1 MNSLTTQQII
11 TQQRVAVMRDPRF
24 AAIAG
29 ILMIGNWEVIDD
41 FPTAATNGSSVIY
54 GGKFMD
60 SLDNPTRRFVILH
73 EYYHI
78 MFMHM
83 THLKDLFEEDAELAN
98 IAADLTINISL
109 DKTAGS
115 KSDGFIKVWEHA
127 ALDYKYDNMS
137 TREIYRKLKQ
147 QQQQQQGGKG
157 NPKPGQGKPGVRAA
171 GGGNASQFDE
181 HQKPDA
187 SGPASQKPL
196 TQEQIKE
203 LQQQIDTALR
213 QGAQMAGRMGGSM
226 DRSITDLLEVAVNW
240 EEELQD
246 FVRTNAAG
254 NDLSTWRKP
263 SRRWMARD
271 IYQPSRYT
279 EAAKRIT
286 IGCDTSGSIGEQQL
300 RRAMTEIKSACDTAH
315 PEMVDI
321 IYWDSDVAG
330 HEKYEGDSIASIV
343 DTTKPKGG
351 GGTRVGSMLEYMNK
365 EDIKPD
371 CIIIFTDGY
380 VEKDWGGNNW
390 PAPVLWCV
398 STKGM
403 IAPFGKTLYVPT
415 HE

>member
-1 MNSLTTQQII
+1 MTNALTVHQII
-11 TQQRVAVMRDPRF
+11 TQQRVTIMRDTRF

-29 ILMIGNWEVIDD
+29 ILMIGNWEVIDN

-54 GGKFMD
+54 GGKFMGG
-60 SLDNPTRRFVILH
+60 LDNPTRRFVILH

-78 MFMHM
+78 MLMHM
-83 THLKDLFEEDAELAN
+83 THLRDLFEEDAETAN
-98 IAADLTINISL
+98 TATDLVINIML
-109 DKTAGS
+109 DKQAGS
-115 KSDGFIKVWEHA
+115 KADGFIKVWEHA
-127 ALDYKYDNMS
+127 VLDYKYDNMS

-147 QQQQQQGGKG
+147 QQQGGQG

-171 GGGNASQFDE
+171 GGGAAQQFDE

-187 SGPASQKPL
+187 SGPVSQKPL

-203 LQQQIDTALR
+203 LQQQVDTALR
-213 QGAQMAGRMGGSM
+213 QGAQMAGRMNGTL

-271 IYQPSRYT
+271 IYQPSRYS

-286 IGCDTSGSIGEQQL
+286 IGCDTSGSIGDEQL
-300 RRAMTEIKSACDTAH
+300 RRAMTEIKSACDSVH

-321 IYWDSDVAG
+321 IYWDSEVAG

-343 DTTKPKGG
+343 DVTKPKGG
-351 GGTRVGSMLEYMNK
+351 GGTRVGSMLQYMDK

-380 VEKDWGGNNW
+380 VEQDWGGNKW

-398 STKGM
+398 STKGL

-415 HE
+415 HK

>member
-1 MNSLTTQQII
+1 MTTALTIQQII
-11 TQQRVAVMRDPRF
+11 TQQRVAIMRDPRF

-29 ILMIGNWEVIDD
+29 ILMIGRWEVIDN

-54 GGKFMD
+54 GGKFMK
-60 SLDNPTRRFVILH
+60 SLDTPTRRFVILH

-78 MFMHM
+78 MFMHLS
-83 THLKDLFEEDAELAN
+83 HLADLFEEDAYTAN
-98 IAADLTINISL
+98 IATDMVINLML
-109 DKTAGS
+109 DKQAGS
-115 KSDGFIKVWEHA
+115 KADGFIKVWPHA

-137 TREIYRKLKQ
+137 AREIYRKLKQ
-147 QQQQQQGGKG
+147 QGQGG
-157 NPKPGQGKPGVRAA
+157 GQGVRSA
-171 GGGNASQFDE
+171 GGGSAQQFDE
-181 HQKPDA
+181 HQKPDGT
-187 SGPASQKPL
+187 GPVSQQPL

-203 LQQQIDTALR
+203 LHQQVDTALR
-213 QGAQMAGRMGGSM
+213 QGTQMAGRMNGTV

-240 EEELQD
+240 EDELQD
-246 FVRTNAAG
+246 FVRTHAAG

-271 IYQPSRYT
+271 IYQPSRYS

-286 IGCDTSGSIGEQQL
+286 IGCDTSGSIGDEQL
-300 RRAMTEIKSACDTAH
+300 RRAMTEIKSACDTVH

-321 IYWDSDVAG
+321 IYWDHAVAG
-330 HEKYEGDSIASIV
+330 HETYESDAIASIV
-343 DTTKPKGG
+343 DTTKPRGG
-351 GGTRVGSMLEYMNK
+351 GGTRVGSMREYMER

-380 VEKDWGGNNW
+380 VEQDWGGNKW

-403 IAPFGKTLYVPT
+403 VAPFGKTLYVPT

>member
-1 MNSLTTQQII
+1 MTNALTIQQII

-29 ILMIGNWEVIDD
+29 ILMIGNWEVIDN

-54 GGKFMD
+54 GGKFMEG
-60 SLDNPTRRFVILH
+60 LDNPTRRFVILH

-83 THLKDLFEEDAELAN
+83 THLKDLFDEDAQLAN

-115 KSDGFIKVWEHA
+115 KADGFIKVWEHA

-137 TREIYRKLKQ
+137 TREIYRLLKQ
-147 QQQQQQGGKG
+147 QQQKKGGG
-157 NPKPGQGKPGVRAA
+157 GGQGKPGQGVRSA
-171 GGGNASQFDE
+171 GGGQASQFDE

-187 SGPASQKPL
+187 SGPASQQPL
-196 TQEQIKE
+196 SQEQIKE
-203 LQQQIDTALR
+203 LHQQVDTALR
-213 QGAQMAGRMGGSM
+213 QGAQMAGRMNGTL
-226 DRSITDLLEVAVNW
+226 DRSITDLLEVTVNW

-246 FVRTNAAG
+246 FVRTHAAG

-271 IYQPSRYT
+271 IYQPSRYS

-286 IGCDTSGSIGEQQL
+286 IGCDTSGSIGEDQL
-300 RRAMTEIKSACDTAH
+300 RRAMTEIKSACDTVH

-321 IYWDSDVAG
+321 IYWDAQVAG
-330 HEKYEGDSIASIV
+330 HEKYEGDSIASIADV
-343 DTTKPKGG
+343 TKPKGG
-351 GGTRVGSMLEYMNK
+351 GGTRVGAMREYMER

-380 VEKDWGGNNW
+380 VENTWGENKW

-403 IAPFGKTLYVPT
+403 VAPFGKTLYVPA

>member
-41 FPTAATNGSSVIY
+41 FPTAATNGGSVIY

-147 QQQQQQGGKG
+147 QQSGKG

-226 DRSITDLLEVAVNW
+226 DRSITDLLEVTVNW

-330 HEKYEGDSIASIV
+330 HEKYEGDSISSIV

-380 VEKDWGGNNW
+380 CESGFDLLVW
-390 PAPVLWCV
+390 PAPVLWCI
-398 STKGM
+398 STKG
-403 IAPFGKTLYVPT
+403 IVARTGKTLYVPT
-415 HE
+415 SNL